1 MTFYYETTNSDRVLL
16 VARRLMIFVIRW
28 VIFASRRVI
37 FAVFRVGLGDRVN
50 E

>member
-1 MTFYYETTNSDRVLL
+1 
-16 VARRLMIFVIRW
+16 MIFAIRW

-37 FAVFRVGLGDRVN
+37 FAVFRAGLGDRMN